1 MRVRSSVGCSIVVEG
16 EVWGGLAVHS
26 QQHEPLVADTESR
39 LRSFADLVA
48 TAIAN
53 RDARAEV
60 TRLAREQAA
69 LRHVATL
76 VARGTGPEPVFRAVA
91 AEVGA
96 LMGCD
101 TASIVRFEEDGWA
114 TVMGGHQ
121 ARRATGVR
129 FEPDPGYVLAAVRST
144 GDAARFDIDE
154 PAVAG
159 VPEAVR
165 AEGIRSAI
173 AAPIV

>member
-1 MRVRSSVGCSIVVEG
+1 VDDWAAVPGPLAEFIHEVMRVRSSVGCSIVVEG

-60 TRLAREQAA
+60 ARLAHEQAA
-69 LRHVATL
+69 LRRVATV

-96 LMGCD
+96 LIDCD
-101 TASIVRFEEDGWA
+101 TAAIVRFG
-114 TVMGGHQ
+114 
-121 ARRATGVR
+121 
-129 FEPDPGYVLAAVRST
+129 
-144 GDAARFDIDE
+144 
-154 PAVAG
+154 
-159 VPEAVR
+159 
-165 AEGIRSAI
+165 AEGQGDGDGRPSRPAG
-173 AAPIV
+173 AGRPV